1 MSLVTRVGTDGAG
14 IVANS
19 GACTVAYQRMEII
32 TGVGRRRYWSS
43 EEKVRLVGEVA
54 ERGAA
59 EVARRYEVCR
69 SLLYRWRRQMRHGE
83 LAAVTA
89 AAGLVP
95 VRIAPEV
102 PAVRETKDEP
112 SAAPAPPESTLGSGA
127 SLGLVE
133 IVLGNGRV
141 LRVAER
147 IDPAVLARLAAAL
160 DRR

>member
-1 MSLVTRVGTDGAG
+1 M
-14 IVANS
+14 
-19 GACTVAYQRMEII
+19 AYQRMEII

>member
-1 MSLVTRVGTDGAG
+1 
-14 IVANS
+14 
-19 GACTVAYQRMEII
+19 MEII
-32 TGVGRRRYWSS
+32 TGVGRRRSWSS

-54 ERGAA
+54 ERGVA

-69 SLLYRWRRQMRHGE
+69 SLLYRWRRQMRRGK

-89 AAGLVP
+89 AAGFVP
-95 VRIAPEV
+95 VRIGPEV
-102 PAVRETKDEP
+102 SAVRETKDELP
-112 SAAPAPPESTLGSGA
+112 AASAAPQNTLA
-127 SLGLVE
+127 SAASIGLVE

>member
-1 MSLVTRVGTDGAG
+1 
-14 IVANS
+14 
-19 GACTVAYQRMEII
+19 MEII
-32 TGVGRRRYWSS
+32 TGVGRRRSWSS

-54 ERGAA
+54 ERGVA

-69 SLLYRWRRQMRHGE
+69 SLLYRWRRQMRQGE
-83 LAAVTA
+83 PAAVAA
-89 AAGLVP
+89 AAGFAP
-95 VRIAPEV
+95 VRIVPEL
-102 PAVRETKDEP
+102 PSPPETKDEP
-112 SAAPAPPESTLGSGA
+112 PAAPPQNTFASEA
-127 SLGLVE
+127 SLGWVE

>member
-1 MSLVTRVGTDGAG
+1 
-14 IVANS
+14 
-19 GACTVAYQRMEII
+19 MEII
-32 TGVGRRRYWSS
+32 TGVGRRRSWSS

-54 ERGAA
+54 ERGVA
-59 EVARRYEVCR
+59 EVARRHEVCR
-69 SLLYRWRRQMRHGE
+69 SLLYRWRRQMREGE
-83 LAAVTA
+83 PAATTA
-89 AAGLVP
+89 AAGFVP
-95 VRIAPEV
+95 VRIVPEV

-112 SAAPAPPESTLGSGA
+112 PAASALPQNTLANEA

-141 LRVAER
+141 LRVVER

>member
-1 MSLVTRVGTDGAG
+1 VTRVGADGAG

-19 GACTVAYQRMEII
+19 GVCTVAYQRVEII

-43 EEKVRLVGEVA
+43 EEKVRLVGEVV
-54 ERGAA
+54 ERGVA

-69 SLLYRWRRQMRHGE
+69 SLLYRWRRQMRRGE
-83 LAAVTA
+83 LAALTA
-89 AAGLVP
+89 AAGFVP
-95 VRIAPEV
+95 VRLAPEV
-102 PAVRETKDEP
+102 PAVCQTTGEP
-112 SAAPAPPESTLGSGA
+112 PPSSPALPEGSV
-127 SLGLVE
+127 GLVE

-141 LRVAER
+141 LRVGER

>member
-1 MSLVTRVGTDGAG
+1 
-14 IVANS
+14 
-19 GACTVAYQRMEII
+19 MEII
-32 TGVGRRRYWSS
+32 TGVGRRRSWSS

-54 ERGAA
+54 ERGVA

-69 SLLYRWRRQMRHGE
+69 SLLYRWRRQMRRGE
-83 LAAVTA
+83 LATTA
-89 AAGLVP
+89 GFVP
-95 VRIAPEV
+95 VRVAPEV
-102 PAVRETKDEP
+102 PAVRETKDELP
-112 SAAPAPPESTLGSGA
+112 AAPAPPESTLGTGA
-127 SLGLVE
+127 PLGLVE

>member
-1 MSLVTRVGTDGAG
+1 
-14 IVANS
+14 
-19 GACTVAYQRMEII
+19 MEII
-32 TGVGRRRYWSS
+32 TGVGRRRSWSS

-54 ERGAA
+54 ERGVA

-69 SLLYRWRRQMRHGE
+69 SLLYRWRRRIRGRE
-83 LAAVTA
+83 LAAVTT
-89 AAGLVP
+89 AAGFVP

-102 PAVRETKDEP
+102 PAVRETKDGP
-112 SAAPAPPESTLGSGA
+112 PAASAEYACKRGFI
-127 SLGLVE
+127 GLVE

-160 DRR
+160 

>member
-1 MSLVTRVGTDGAG
+1 
-14 IVANS
+14 
-19 GACTVAYQRMEII
+19 MEII

-102 PAVRETKDEP
+102 PADARRRMSRRPPRRRPRVRLEAELRSGWSRSC
-112 SAAPAPPESTLGSGA
+112 SATGACCGLRSGSIRLSWHGWRRRWIADDHGSG
-127 SLGLVE
+127 
-133 IVLGNGRV
+133 GRV
-141 LRVAER
+141 GRHDKLSPWRHEN
-147 IDPAVLARLAAAL
+147 
-160 DRR
+160 

>member
-1 MSLVTRVGTDGAG
+1 MTKVGADGAG
-14 IVANS
+14 IVASS
-19 GACTVAYQRMEII
+19 GVCTVAYQRMEII
-32 TGVGRRRYWSS
+32 TGVGRRRSWSS

-54 ERGAA
+54 ERGVA

-69 SLLYRWRRQMRHGE
+69 SLLYRWRRQLRRGE
-83 LAAVTA
+83 LAAVAA
-89 AAGLVP
+89 AAGFVP
-95 VRIAPEV
+95 VRIAPEL
-102 PAVRETKDEP
+102 PPVRETKDEP
-112 SAAPAPPESTLGSGA
+112 PAAPAPPRSTPGSGA
-127 SLGLVE
+127 PLGLVE

>member
-1 MSLVTRVGTDGAG
+1 LSLVTRVGADGAG

-32 TGVGRRRYWSS
+32 TGVGRRRSWSS

-54 ERGAA
+54 ERGVA

-69 SLLYRWRRQMRHGE
+69 SLLYRWRRQMRGGE
-83 LAAVTA
+83 LAAVPA
-89 AAGLVP
+89 AAGFVP

-102 PAVRETKDEP
+102 LAVRETKDEP
-112 SAAPAPPESTLGSGA
+112 PPAPALPERTRGSEA
-127 SLGLVE
+127 SIGLVE

>member
-1 MSLVTRVGTDGAG
+1 MALASWQ
-14 IVANS
+14 
-19 GACTVAYQRMEII
+19 TVVFALWLISVEII
-32 TGVGRRRYWSS
+32 TGVGRHRSWSS

-54 ERGAA
+54 ERGVA

-69 SLLYRWRRQMRHGE
+69 SLLYRWRRQIRGRE
-83 LAAVTA
+83 LAAVTT
-89 AAGLVP
+89 AAGFVP

-102 PAVRETKDEP
+102 PAVRETKDGPPAE
-112 SAAPAPPESTLGSGA
+112 SAPPQNTLA
-127 SLGLVE
+127 SEASIGLVE

-160 DRR
+160 DR

>member
-1 MSLVTRVGTDGAG
+1 MIVAG
-14 IVANS
+14 DEIVANS
-19 GACTVAYQRMEII
+19 GVCTVAFQRMEII
-32 TGVGRRRYWSS
+32 TGVGRRRSWSS

-54 ERGAA
+54 ERGVA

-69 SLLYRWRRQMRHGE
+69 SLLYRWRRQMRRGD

-89 AAGLVP
+89 AAGFAA
-95 VRIAPEV
+95 VRVAPEV
-102 PAVRETKDEP
+102 PAVRETRDELP
-112 SAAPAPPESTLGSGA
+112 AAPAPPESTLGSGA
-127 SLGLVE
+127 PLGLVE

-141 LRVAER
+141 LRVAEQ

>member
-1 MSLVTRVGTDGAG
+1 
-14 IVANS
+14 
-19 GACTVAYQRMEII
+19 MEII
-32 TGVGRRRYWSS
+32 TGVGRRRSWSS

-54 ERGAA
+54 ERGVA

-69 SLLYRWRRQMRHGE
+69 SLLYRWRRQMRRGE
-83 LAAVTA
+83 LAAVAA
-89 AAGLVP
+89 AAGFVP
-95 VRIAPEV
+95 VRIAPEL
-102 PAVRETKDEP
+102 PSPPETKDELP
-112 SAAPAPPESTLGSGA
+112 AAPLQNTLA
-127 SLGLVE
+127 SEASIRLVE

>member
-1 MSLVTRVGTDGAG
+1 M
-14 IVANS
+14 
-19 GACTVAYQRMEII
+19 AYQRMEII
-32 TGVGRRRYWSS
+32 TGGGRRRSWSS

-54 ERGAA
+54 ERGVA

-69 SLLYRWRRQMRHGE
+69 SLLYRWRRQMRGGE
-83 LAAVTA
+83 LAGVTA
-89 AAGLVP
+89 AAGFVP
-95 VRIAPEV
+95 VRIAPGV
-102 PAVRETKDEP
+102 PSVGKTKDEP
-112 SAAPAPPESTLGSGA
+112 PAAPAPLQSTLGSAA

>member
-1 MSLVTRVGTDGAG
+1 
-14 IVANS
+14 
-19 GACTVAYQRMEII
+19 MEII
-32 TGVGRRRYWSS
+32 TGVGRRRSWSS

-54 ERGAA
+54 ERGVA
-59 EVARRYEVCR
+59 EVGRRYGVCR
-69 SLLYRWRRQMRHGE
+69 SLLCRWRRQMRRGE

-89 AAGLVP
+89 AAGFVP
-95 VRIAPEV
+95 VRIAPEFL
-102 PAVRETKDEP
+102 AVRETKDEP
-112 SAAPAPPESTLGSGA
+112 PAVPAPLRSTPGSA
-127 SLGLVE
+127 PLGLVE

>member
-1 MSLVTRVGTDGAG
+1 VTRVGVDGAG

-19 GACTVAYQRMEII
+19 GVCTVAYQRMEII
-32 TGVGRRRYWSS
+32 TGVGRRRSWSS

-54 ERGAA
+54 ERGVA

-89 AAGLVP
+89 AAGFVP

-112 SAAPAPPESTLGSGA
+112 AASAPPQNTLGSEA